1 MEMNE
6 SRPLKLFGRGLLL
19 LLAVAATASVVAK
32 NDGSK
37 KSVHNAQPAK
47 TYTGSVYNKNGKSI
61 PNVDIAVEDGLTNAD
76 GIFVTKQRY
85 GTTYAVVAD
94 GHSIY
99 WGILKADIQNVCR
112 LDNAGQTSPYG
123 FKNPHVVVNG
133 KYINGCNLNNY
144 SPEQMTVIRSTD
156 NPLNDY
162 AGEIMKRYAVTGR
175 SIMKRGIVF
184 VKFNER
190 VRFVRP
196 DRKGTYT
203 IRVTDKDGNPIEGAH
218 ICIHRTYTNGQGGYS
233 VQAYAGDMLAVGKRR
248 YMSQCQE
255 FGEMPTVD
263 VEIKPNANRKS
274 AEIGTEPENDNAVT
288 RTAVMPKFRNGDLS
302 TFRNWVRYNMRH
314 HYRYP
319 RNRTLDSSYP
329 QLFMASRNRPLV
341 SSYYQHPM
349 YSIRVRFVIDYDGTL
364 TDINVLKSNNP
375 ITAKVIVETL
385 KTSPRWSPGRD
396 INGENV
402 RVRYTMNFRF
412 AKDAAESY
420 DIQRSRV
427 LESESWGEN

>member
-1 MEMNE
+1 MKMNE

-99 WGILKADIQNVCR
+99 WGILKADMQNVCR
-112 LDNAGQTSPYG
+112 LDNAGQTPPYG

-144 SPEQMTVIRSTD
+144 SPERVTVIRSTD

-203 IRVTDKDGNPIEGAH
+203 IRVTDNDGNPIEGAH

-233 VQAYAGDMLAVGKRR
+233 VQASAGDMLAVGKRR

-263 VEIKPNANRKS
+263 VEIKPNDNQKS
-274 AEIGTEPENDNAVT
+274 AEIWIEPENDNAVT
-288 RTAVMPKFRNGDLS
+288 KAAVMPKFRNGDLS
-302 TFRNWVRYNMRH
+302 TFRNWMRH
-314 HYRYP
+314 
-319 RNRTLDSSYP
+319 NWKQP
-329 QLFMASRNRPLV
+329 QETR
-341 SSYYQHPM
+341 YYQPIV
-349 YSIRVRFVIDYDGTL
+349 SVRVQFVIDYDGAL
-364 TDINVLKSNNP
+364 TDIKVLETNNNVIARS
-375 ITAKVIVETL
+375 IVETI
-385 KTSPRWSPGRD
+385 KTSPKWAPGRD
-396 INGENV
+396 VNGENV
-402 RVRYTMNFRF
+402 RIKYNMNFKF
-412 AKDAAESY
+412 AKYAAESY
-420 DIQRSRV
+420 DIQRARV